1 MNQGGVRTEKLWF
14 NFAIDRVH
22 WARFAG
28 KNFTDRQRIKRKAQR
43 WGKNYKALP
52 RTERLAVL
60 AAMMAVEALENGM
73 GQSKREAHH
82 DR

>member
-1 MNQGGVRTEKLWF
+1 VAYVLKSCGLTSLLTEC
-14 NFAIDRVH
+14 IGQVSR
-22 WARFAG
+22 G
-28 KNFTDRQRIKRKAQR
+28 KSTDRQRIKRKAQR

-60 AAMMAVEALENGM
+60 AAMMEVEALENGM
-73 GQSKREAHH
+73 AQSKREAHH